1 MIRTSTNHVND
12 IIVDTT
18 HINRIYADGDIIH
31 GVTPPTPPPP
41 VVTTPLVISRAVR
54 YMFLPGF
61 GIYAGRDN
69 KVTRI
74 EVLANM
80 SSILMGGNG
89 RYYTTTNPEPWWR
102 ADGWG
107 HWIETGYHSM
117 KPLGEQWFQQFTR
130 VSDYS
135 NRVYWYVGD
144 AFGNFEI
151 YEGNTT
157 DTAPTGQPVAAFDYK
172 HQVDERYQYCSGD
185 WGLLFFSGGMEANS
199 EHLTDTTIYRINIHD
214 ADVAYTGDYV
224 PIEDDGTPYF
234 VNTTTQQRYEV
245 ITPS

>member
-1 MIRTSTNHVND
+1 MIKTNTKYVND
-12 IIVDTT
+12 IIVNNT
-18 HINRIYADGDIIH
+18 HINRVYNDGNVYH
-31 GVTPPTPPPP
+31 GGQPTPPLPP
-41 VVTTPLVISRAVR
+41 ISTTPLVISRAVR

-74 EVLANM
+74 EILANM
-80 SSILMGGNG
+80 SSNQTGGNG
-89 RYYTTTNPEPWWR
+89 RYYTTTMASPWF
-102 ADGWG
+102 DYCGWG
-107 HWIETGYHSM
+107 HWIESNKHAM
-117 KPLGEQWFQQFTR
+117 KPIGDIWFQSIVN
-130 VSDYS
+130 VSSYS
-135 NRVYWYVGD
+135 NRIYWYVGD

-151 YEGNTT
+151 YEGEAT
-157 DTAPTGQPVAAFDYK
+157 DAAPTGQPVYTFDYR
-172 HQVDERYQYCSGD
+172 HQVDENHQYVSGN
-185 WGLLFFSGGMEANS
+185 WGLLFFSSGIEANS
-199 EHLTDTTIYRINIHD
+199 EHLTNTTIYRINIHD